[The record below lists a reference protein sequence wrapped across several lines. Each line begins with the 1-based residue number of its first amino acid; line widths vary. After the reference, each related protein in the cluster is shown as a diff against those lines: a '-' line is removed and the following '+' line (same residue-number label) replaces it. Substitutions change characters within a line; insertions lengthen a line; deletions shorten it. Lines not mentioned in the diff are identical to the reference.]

1 MKFKGWVVAMET
13 KHVFNSFALYISI
26 VLLRYKSRL
35 GDIKIILSVSMFRE
49 NRLKMCR
56 VTSVR
61 ALNQPDFASN

>member
-1 MKFKGWVVAMET
+1 MET

-61 ALNQPDFASN
+61 ALNQPDFASNWLWLQYLD